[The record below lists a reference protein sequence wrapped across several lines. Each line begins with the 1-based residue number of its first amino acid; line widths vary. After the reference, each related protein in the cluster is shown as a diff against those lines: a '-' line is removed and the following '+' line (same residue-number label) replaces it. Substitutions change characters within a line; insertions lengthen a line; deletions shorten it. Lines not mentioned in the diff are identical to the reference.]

1 MMYNNMFDGGLNWS
15 FGNVMAQ
22 YFWLF
27 PLAVVWSLAWK
38 GIALWQAGQRKQLP
52 WFIAI
57 LIVNT
62 FGLLEIFYLF
72 AYHYKPNGTK
82 RKK

>member
-1 MMYNNMFDGGLNWS
+1 MMFNNTFNSMLGWS
-15 FGNVMAQ
+15 FGNMMAQ

-27 PLAVVWSLAWK
+27 PFFVVWSLAWK
-38 GIALWQAGQRKQLP
+38 GIALWMASQRKQLP
-52 WFIAI
+52 WFVAI

-62 FGLLEIFYLF
+62 MGLLEIFYLF
-72 AYHYKPNGTK
+72 AYHYKPNGIK